1 VNKAANPIEFM
12 QACEESLAHAL
23 RLQNEGKTAEALLI
37 YDELHRAGYEYPT
50 KYLGYVAT
58 AKTMLGRAS
67 EAVDDLLD
75 GYKKEPLNH
84 HLLQCL
90 CYAAIVSER
99 KYLFGEFSRDIEAWN
114 EIPQD
119 LYFCIAS
126 WLATN
131 DFKEVAQRLI
141 KKHGEKFHGD
151 SLNVILL
158 AWSYDKSPGGVLKKI
173 DILEKQLKKQ
183 YDTDIVL
190 CLIDAYLEAFQ
201 IQKARFQVKTM
212 ERRGVDNKLIWRS
225 RGIVELFAGRL
236 SLAEKNL
243 RMAAEHGGAPDIW
256 TTLAECYFRKNEPA
270 KLVAVLNQA
279 EVEFPDCQFLLE
291 ARGRL
296 LGQIKRPKA
305 AVKALI
311 AADNLGGGSSPSI
324 AGQILINK
332 LKLYDWNSFD
342 EYVRRVQFGI
352 ENGEFAIPAFS
363 MQLLSDDPKL
373 ILEVARGESQ
383 KLGGLVTAR
392 EFVRPSGRPE
402 KINIGYFSPDF
413 CKHPVSYLMAPVIKR
428 HDLKKFNVYLF
439 FYGPRKSDEITKDLK
454 NGVTKLISLRN
465 ASDGVIVQKALELNL
480 DVAIDLC
487 GYTQFT
493 QQKIFAQ
500 RVAPIQMSYLGYLG
514 SSGSTYIDYLIADP
528 VLIPSEHRADY
539 TEKIIFLPSYQ
550 ANADD
555 RKVGQPTVGYAINE
569 SPRPFRFA
577 SLNNEF
583 KLNERVFGL
592 WVEILQAVDNSVLYI
607 LGDNADAVFNLRA
620 QMKRAGLDPERLR
633 LMPRAGL
640 ADYRANLQYLDLFL
654 DTFPYGA
661 GATGSEVLWS
671 GVPLLTLQGRAFQ
684 SRMAS
689 SLVHA
694 MGVSELIAK
703 NDKEYVAKAIRIAT
717 DKNYYEKIKQHIK
730 KGKAEGLLFNTSKF
744 VGTLEKSFQ
753 LIVSDYYEGKAFE
766 DKYIS

>member
-1 VNKAANPIEFM
+1 M
-12 QACEESLAHAL
+12 

-37 YDELHRAGYEYPT
+37 YDELHRTGYECPT

-58 AKTMLGRAS
+58 AKTMRGRAS

-75 GYKKEPLNH
+75 GYKKEPSNH

-99 KYLFGEFSRDIEAWN
+99 KYLFGDFSRDIEMWN
-114 EIPQD
+114 DIPQD
-119 LYFCIAS
+119 LYFCVTS
-126 WLATN
+126 WFATN
-131 DFKEVAQRLI
+131 NFKEVAQRMI
-141 KKHGEKFHGD
+141 RKHAEKYQGD
-151 SLNVILL
+151 SLSVILL
-158 AWSYDKSPGGVLKKI
+158 AWSFDKTPGGVIKKI

-183 YDTDIVL
+183 YHTDLVL

-201 IQKARFQVKTM
+201 VQKARRQIKTM
-212 ERRGVDNKLIWRS
+212 ERRGVDNQLIWRS

-256 TTLAECYFRKNEPA
+256 ATLAECYFRKNEPA

-291 ARGRL
+291 TRGRL

-311 AADNLGGGSSPSI
+311 AADDLGGSSPSI

-342 EYVRRVQFGI
+342 EYFRRVQSGV
-352 ENGEFAIPAFS
+352 ENGEFAFPAFS

-373 ILEVARGESQ
+373 ILDVARRESQ
-383 KLGGLVTAR
+383 TLGGQVTAR
-392 EFVRPSGRPE
+392 EFVRPSGRTE

-413 CKHPVSYLMAPVIKR
+413 CKHPVSYLLAPVIKR
-428 HDLKKFNVYLF
+428 HDLNKFNVYLF
-439 FYGPRKSDEITKDLK
+439 FYGPRKDDEITKDLK
-454 NGVTKLISLRN
+454 KGVTKLISLRN
-465 ASDGVIVQKALELNL
+465 ASDGVIVQKAIELNL

-500 RVAPIQMSYLGYLG
+500 RVAPIQISYLGYLG

-528 VLIPSEHRADY
+528 ILIPSEHRADY

-550 ANADD
+550 ANGDD
-555 RKVGQPTVGYAINE
+555 RKVGQPTAGYAINE
-569 SPRPFRFA
+569 NPRPFRFA

-583 KLNERVFGL
+583 KLNERVFSL
-592 WVEILQAVDNSVLYI
+592 WVKIFKAVDNSVLYI

-620 QMKRAGLDPERLR
+620 QMKCAGVDPERLR
-633 LMPRAGL
+633 LMPRTSI
-640 ADYRANLQYLDLFL
+640 ADYRANLEHLDLFL

-684 SRMAS
+684 SRMGS

-694 MGVSELIAK
+694 LGVSELIAK
-703 NDKEYVAKAIRIAT
+703 NDEEYVAKAIKIAT
-717 DKNYYEKIKQHIK
+717 DKNHYKKIKQQIK
-730 KGKAEGLLFNTSKF
+730 KGKAEGLLFNTSNF
-744 VGTLEKSFQ
+744 VGTLEKAFQ
-753 LIVSDYYEGKAFE
+753 LIVSDYREGRAFQ